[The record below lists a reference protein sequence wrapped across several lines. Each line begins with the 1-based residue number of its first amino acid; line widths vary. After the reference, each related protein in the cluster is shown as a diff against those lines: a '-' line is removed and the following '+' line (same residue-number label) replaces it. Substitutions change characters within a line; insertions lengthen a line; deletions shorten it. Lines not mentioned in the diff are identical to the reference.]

1 MSNTNILP
9 LANIINVSVS
19 QTSTGVNV
27 LNTSNLALFTTDT
40 PNGTFPAAGFGFYVN
55 SAQVAT
61 DFGSSSVTYQMAE
74 AIFSQQPNI
83 LTPDGQLIIIA
94 MLATVPGVTAVQQI
108 ALSSTPTTGS
118 IEFGWG
124 GNFTTAVTFGN
135 LTAAGIQTALRT
147 LAGLGSVTVSGVAS
161 PFTVTMTGVSGPA
174 ALITTQDN
182 SLQNTSGYDVFP
194 TITTTTPGV
203 TPGSAETLAAAITRT
218 MGLVNYFGIISTQTL
233 EVMGP
238 TNMANAALL
247 VQANPMMLFVVSA
260 EAADIT
266 GTFAAN
272 TASEYTQ
279 TRCLYYG
286 DSSHSGLNELL
297 FMAAYAGRLLS
308 VDFSASN
315 TTLTAQ
321 LKQLVGIAADP
332 SMTQTLYNNCLTA
345 GVDCYPSFSGYVGIS
360 SSGANDFFD
369 YVYNSL
375 AFASAVQVAGFN
387 YLAGT
392 QTKIPQTEEGMS
404 GLKGAYQGACQ
415 QFVANAFLAPGTWNS
430 STTFGNPQDLLNNVS
445 SFGYYIYSQPVS
457 LQSESQRALRQA
469 PLVQIAA
476 KEAGGIHSSNIVVA
490 INP

>member
-1 MSNTNILP
+1 
-9 LANIINVSVS
+9 
-19 QTSTGVNV
+19 
-27 LNTSNLALFTTDT
+27 
-40 PNGTFPAAGFGFYVN
+40 
-55 SAQVAT
+55 
-61 DFGSSSVTYQMAE
+61 
-74 AIFSQQPNI
+74 
-83 LTPDGQLIIIA
+83 
-94 MLATVPGVTAVQQI
+94 
-108 ALSSTPTTGS
+108 
-118 IEFGWG
+118 
-124 GNFTTAVTFGN
+124 
-135 LTAAGIQTALRT
+135 
-147 LAGLGSVTVSGVAS
+147 
-161 PFTVTMTGVSGPA
+161 
-174 ALITTQDN
+174 
-182 SLQNTSGYDVFP
+182 
-194 TITTTTPGV
+194 
-203 TPGSAETLAAAITRT
+203 
-218 MGLVNYFGIISTQTL
+218 
-233 EVMGP
+233 
-238 TNMANAALL
+238 MANAALL

-266 GTFAAN
+266 GTFTTN
-272 TASEYTQ
+272 TASGYTQ

-286 DSSHSGLNELL
+286 DSSYSGLNELL

-321 LKQLVGIAADP
+321 LKQLVGITADP